1 MKKIILLIT
10 TLATCVLLAFPAC
23 AEQYEEETRRL
34 EPIVINPTDLWQ
46 VILAISGGI
55 ITLAGAGGVVASV
68 IHKAK
73 TPNQKQNER
82 LDKVEDDIKK
92 INARLEEGCKRFE
105 TDAKKMDDL
114 EKTMR
119 DSNKVI
125 IESLQALTAHAIDGN
140 NIDKLK
146 TAEQTLNDYLIGKI

>member
-1 MKKIILLIT
+1 MT
-10 TLATCVLLAFPAC
+10 
-23 AEQYEEETRRL
+23 
-34 EPIVINPTDLWQ
+34 PIVINPSDLWQ

-55 ITLAGAGGVVASV
+55 ITLSGAGAVVAGA

-82 LDKVEDDIKK
+82 LD
-92 INARLEEGCKRFE
+92 ALEEHVKEIDERLVLGNKRFE
-105 TDAKKMDDL
+105 SDA
-114 EKTMR
+114 EKTCKLEESMKT
-119 DSNKVI
+119 SNKII

-146 TAEQTLNDYLIGKI
+146 RAEETLNDYLIGKI